1 MEMEGLTLTLGH
13 TASIAG
19 PINRAVDF
27 NFPDPFVIQ
36 VNGTWYAFA
45 TNNAVGL
52 LNAPNNATANANYHD
67 NVQIATSQ
75 NFVNWTV
82 LDATE
87 NVLPTVGAWAVQG
100 AISTA
105 PYTPGAAVWAP
116 TAFQRPSDNKWV
128 LYYSA
133 KDGSSKN
140 SHCIGASVSSSDSI
154 LGPYV
159 PVDTSFACPIKQG
172 GAIDPASFIDD
183 DGSVYI
189 AYKVDGNNKGNGG
202 ACGNTVAPIHSTPI
216 MLQKVEDDGVTPDGN
231 AIQILDRTNA
241 DGPLVE
247 APSLAKVNGTYFL
260 FFSSGCTRDPSY
272 TVKYAW
278 SSTIDGP
285 YTRANHDLLQSGNW
299 SLSAPGSCSVA
310 QDANGHWGIAFHA
323 RVSTPQGGAREMF
336 TAGLNF
342 NGTAVTIVNYT
353 NETRS

>member
-1 MEMEGLTLTLGH
+1 
-13 TASIAG
+13 
-19 PINRAVDF
+19 PINNAVDF
-27 NFPDPFVIQ
+27 NFADPYVVQ

-52 LNAPNNATANANYHD
+52 TNVPANASTTSNSSVNTEAFYKD
-67 NVQIATSQ
+67 NVQIASSQ

-82 LDATE
+82 LNADH
-87 NVLPTVGAWAVQG
+87 NILPTVGTWAVQG
-100 AISTA
+100 AISKA
-105 PYTPGAAVWAP
+105 PFTPGAGVWAP
-116 TAFQRPSDNKWV
+116 AVFQRPSDNKWV

-133 KDGSSKN
+133 KDDAN
-140 SHCIGASVSSSDSI
+140 IYTHCIGASVSSTDSI

-159 PVDTSFACPIKQG
+159 PVNTSFACPVSEG
-172 GAIDPASFIDD
+172 GAIDPTPFIDD

-202 ACGNTVAPIHSTPI
+202 ACGNTQAPIHSTPI
-216 MLQKVEDDGVTPDGN
+216 MLQKVEADGITTIGN
-231 AIQILDRTNA
+231 PVEILDRTKA

-247 APSLAKVNGTYFL
+247 APTLVKVDGTYFL

-278 SSTIDGP
+278 ASHLQGP
-285 YTRANHDLLQSGNW
+285 YTRANQDLLQSGDW

-310 QDANGHWGIAFHA
+310 KDSKGDWAIAFHA
-323 RVSTPQGGAREMF
+323 RVTTPQGGAREMF

-342 NGTAVTIVNYT
+342 NGTAVTIVD
-353 NETRS
+353 